1 MYADSDC
8 FSSGVIDHSV
18 VVVGYNLNAPVPFW
32 VIKNSWGTSWGEKGF
47 MRMALTLGD
56 GTCGIN
62 TVPALYPVVKG
73 EWCDE

>member
-18 VVVGYNLNAPVPFW
+18 VVVGYNLTAPVPYW
-32 VIKNSWGTSWGEKGF
+32 VIKNSWGTSWGEGGY
-47 MRMALTLGD
+47 MRRYLTGGD

-62 TVPALYPVVKG
+62 TTPALYPVVEG
-73 EWCDE
+73 E